1 MSMMIDFLGYDP
13 TTSPAIESLGKAE
26 LLPAGM
32 YTGAALSAQLK
43 ETKSDPDCRYWLLL
57 FAVADE
63 GDFNGRV
70 LPVRF
75 NTNHSDPEVAEL
87 GRGQLHHYLKC
98 IGNLNPKCPDDLCGI
113 TVSLTVVI
121 RKGNFKD
128 RNGKDRDGEYNEVTR
143 INACLPGSHS
153 KHAKAEA

>member
-1 MSMMIDFLGYDP
+1 MSTIFDVFGFDP
-13 TTSPAIESLGKAE
+13 TTSPVIESLGKADPI
-26 LLPAGM
+26 PAGI
-32 YTGAALSAQLK
+32 YTAEALSAQLK
-43 ETKSDPDCRYWLLL
+43 ETKSDSDCRYWLLL
-57 FAVADE
+57 VAVTGE

-98 IGNLNPKCPDDLCGI
+98 IGNLNPKCPEDLCGI

-121 RKGNFKD
+121 RKGTFKD
-128 RNGKDRDGEYNEVTR
+128 RTGKERDGEYNEVTR
-143 INACLPGSHS
+143 INACLPGSNG
-153 KHAKAEA
+153 KHAKSEA